1 MMTTLLN
8 IRELNISFQVDNVD
22 IPAVTDLNFSVDRG
36 ETVAIVGE
44 SGSGKSVTALSIMQ
58 LLAPNVHYNGG
69 TLTFQQKDGR
79 LVDILKCTS
88 SQLQHIRGNE
98 IGMIFQE
105 PMSSLNP
112 VLTCGSQ
119 VQEALRVHQPITLKE
134 AKSKTIELFAKMELP
149 DPEKIMNRY
158 PHQLSG
164 GQKQRVMIAMAM
176 CGSPSLL
183 IADEPTTAL
192 DVTVQQSI
200 LKLMKQLQQEYGM
213 GLLFITH
220 DLGIVQDIANKVI
233 VLYKGSL
240 VEQGNVNE
248 VFQQPQHPYTKALLA
263 CRPVLYSKG
272 QRLAQVRDFLTPD
285 QSKIDSLSVPVAPI
299 ATSNLETTEP
309 FAALQNV
316 TVRFPGTKHI
326 FEKAVDFLY
335 AVKNVSFEI
344 EKGETV
350 GLVGESGSGK
360 TTIGRCL
367 VGLTRPSAGSVF
379 FEGKNLFEMPEASL
393 KNFRKKVQIVF
404 QDPYA
409 SLNPRMKIGEMLME
423 PLLVHRFYNDRKRA
437 REAVVSLLEKV
448 HLNADSIFRY
458 PHEFSGGQ
466 RQRIVI
472 ARALAL
478 QPSLIVWDESVSALD
493 VSVQAQILN
502 LLNELKKEMG
512 FSSLFISHDLSV
524 VRYISDRILV
534 MKEGQIVESGTAED
548 VYHHPQNAYTQ
559 KLIDAIPGK
568 KGLPTLKF

>member
-220 DLGIVQDIANKVI
+220 DLGIVQEIANKVI

>member
-1 MMTTLLN
+1 LPSVIDTPTPTN
-8 IRELNISFQVDNVD
+8 IR
-22 IPAVTDLNFSVDRG
+22 
-36 ETVAIVGE
+36 
-44 SGSGKSVTALSIMQ
+44 
-58 LLAPNVHYNGG
+58 
-69 TLTFQQKDGR
+69 
-79 LVDILKCTS
+79 
-88 SQLQHIRGNE
+88 NE
-98 IGMIFQE
+98 
-105 PMSSLNP
+105 
-112 VLTCGSQ
+112 
-119 VQEALRVHQPITLKE
+119 
-134 AKSKTIELFAKMELP
+134 
-149 DPEKIMNRY
+149 
-158 PHQLSG
+158 
-164 GQKQRVMIAMAM
+164 
-176 CGSPSLL
+176 
-183 IADEPTTAL
+183 
-192 DVTVQQSI
+192 
-200 LKLMKQLQQEYGM
+200 
-213 GLLFITH
+213 
-220 DLGIVQDIANKVI
+220 
-233 VLYKGSL
+233 
-240 VEQGNVNE
+240 
-248 VFQQPQHPYTKALLA
+248 
-263 CRPVLYSKG
+263 
-272 QRLAQVRDFLTPD
+272 
-285 QSKIDSLSVPVAPI
+285 
-299 ATSNLETTEP
+299 TEP
-309 FAALQNV
+309 FAAVQNL
-316 TVRFPGTKHI
+316 TVRFPGAKHI
-326 FEKAVDFLY
+326 FEKSADYFY

-344 EKGETV
+344 KKGETV

-367 VGLTRPSAGSVF
+367 VGLTLPSAGSVF
-379 FEGKNLFEMPEASL
+379 FEGNNLLEMTKESL

-409 SLNPRMKIGEMLME
+409 SLNPRMKIGEILME
-423 PLLVHRFYNDRKRA
+423 PLLVHRIYNTRKRA

>member
-1 MMTTLLN
+1 MTTTLLN
-8 IRELNISFQVDNVD
+8 IRQLSISFNVGKDD

-36 ETVAIVGE
+36 ETVALVGE

-58 LLAPNVHYNGG
+58 LLAPNAHYSDG
-69 TLTFQQKDGR
+69 TLTFQKKDG
-79 LVDILKCTS
+79 LSVDLLKCTT
-88 SQLQHIRGNE
+88 SQLERIRGNE

-119 VQEALRVHQPITLKE
+119 VQEALRIHQSITVKE
-134 AKSKTIELFAKMELP
+134 ARSKTIELFAKMELP

-176 CGSPSLL
+176 CSSPSLL

-220 DLGIVQDIANKVI
+220 DLGIVQEIANKVI
-233 VLYKGSL
+233 VLYKGAL
-240 VEQGNVNE
+240 VEQGNVND
-248 VFQQPQHPYTKALLA
+248 VFQQPKHPYTKALLA
-263 CRPVLYSKG
+263 CRPVLNSKG
-272 QRLAQVRDFLTPD
+272 QRLALVRDFLNPDKPKIELPSVIDTPTPTN
-285 QSKIDSLSVPVAPI
+285 IR
-299 ATSNLETTEP
+299 NETEP
-309 FAALQNV
+309 FAAVQNL
-316 TVRFPGTKHI
+316 TVRFPGAKHI
-326 FEKAVDFLY
+326 FEKSADDFY

-344 EKGETV
+344 KKGETV

-367 VGLTRPSAGSVF
+367 VGLTLPSAGSVF
-379 FEGKNLFEMPEASL
+379 FEGNDLLEMTKESL

-409 SLNPRMKIGEMLME
+409 SLNPRMKIGEILME
-423 PLLVHRFYNDRKRA
+423 PLLVHRIYNTRKRA

>member
-1 MMTTLLN
+1 MTTTLLN
-8 IRELNISFQVDNVD
+8 IRKLNISFQVDNVD
-22 IPAVTDLNFSVDRG
+22 IPAVTDLTFSVDRG

-79 LVDILKCTS
+79 LVDLLKCTT
-88 SQLQHIRGNE
+88 SQLQRIRGNE

-134 AKSKTIELFAKMELP
+134 ARSKTIELFAKMELP

-240 VEQGNVNE
+240 IEQGNVTE

-299 ATSNLETTEP
+299 VTSNLETTEP

-335 AVKNVSFEI
+335 AAKNVSFEI

-393 KNFRKKVQIVF
+393 KNYRKKVQIVF

-423 PLLVHRFYNDRKRA
+423 PLLVHRFYNDQKRA

-472 ARALAL
+472 ARALTL

>member
-1 MMTTLLN
+1 MTTTLLN
-8 IRELNISFQVDNVD
+8 IRQLSISFNVGKDD

-36 ETVAIVGE
+36 ETVALVGE

-58 LLAPNVHYNGG
+58 LLAPNAHYSDG
-69 TLTFQQKDGR
+69 TLTFQKKDGR
-79 LVDILKCTS
+79 SVDLLKCTT
-88 SQLQHIRGNE
+88 SQLERIRGNE

-119 VQEALRVHQPITLKE
+119 VQEALRIHQPITIKE
-134 AKSKTIELFAKMELP
+134 ARSKTIELFAKMELP

-176 CGSPSLL
+176 CSSPSLL

-220 DLGIVQDIANKVI
+220 DLGIVQEIANKVI
-233 VLYKGSL
+233 VLYKGAL
-240 VEQGNVNE
+240 VEQGNVND
-248 VFQQPQHPYTKALLA
+248 VFQQPKHPYTKALLA

-272 QRLAQVRDFLTPD
+272 QRLALVRDFLNPD
-285 QSKIDSLSVPVAPI
+285 RSKIDSPSVIDTPTPTNI
-299 ATSNLETTEP
+299 RNETEP
-309 FAALQNV
+309 FAAVQNL

-326 FEKAVDFLY
+326 FEKSADDFY

-344 EKGETV
+344 KKGETV

-367 VGLTRPSAGSVF
+367 VGLTLPSAGSVF
-379 FEGKNLFEMPEASL
+379 FEGNNLLELPEESL

-409 SLNPRMKIGEMLME
+409 SLNPRMKIGEILME
-423 PLLVHRFYNDRKRA
+423 PLLVHRIYNTRKRA

-534 MKEGQIVESGTAED
+534 MKEGQIVESGTADD

>member
-134 AKSKTIELFAKMELP
+134 AKSKTIDLFAKMELP

>member
-1 MMTTLLN
+1 MTTTLLN
-8 IRELNISFQVDNVD
+8 IRQLSISFNVGKDD

-36 ETVAIVGE
+36 ETVALVGE

-58 LLAPNVHYNGG
+58 LLAPNAHYSDG
-69 TLTFQQKDGR
+69 TLTFQKKDG
-79 LVDILKCTS
+79 LSVDLLKCTT
-88 SQLQHIRGNE
+88 SQLERIRGNE

-119 VQEALRVHQPITLKE
+119 VQEALRIHQSITVKE
-134 AKSKTIELFAKMELP
+134 ARSKTIELFAKMELP

-176 CGSPSLL
+176 CSSPSLL

-220 DLGIVQDIANKVI
+220 DLGIVQEIANKVI
-233 VLYKGSL
+233 VLYKGAL
-240 VEQGNVNE
+240 VEQGNVND
-248 VFQQPQHPYTKALLA
+248 VFQQPKHPYTKALLA

-272 QRLAQVRDFLTPD
+272 QRLALVRDFLNPDKPKIELPSVIDTPTPTN
-285 QSKIDSLSVPVAPI
+285 IR
-299 ATSNLETTEP
+299 NETEP
-309 FAALQNV
+309 FAAVQNL
-316 TVRFPGTKHI
+316 TVRFPGAKHI
-326 FEKAVDFLY
+326 FEKSADYFY

-344 EKGETV
+344 KKGETV

-367 VGLTRPSAGSVF
+367 VGLTLPSAGSVF
-379 FEGKNLFEMPEASL
+379 FEGNDLLEMTKESL

-409 SLNPRMKIGEMLME
+409 SLNPRMKIGEILME
-423 PLLVHRFYNDRKRA
+423 PLLVHRIYNTRKRA

>member
-1 MMTTLLN
+1 MTTTLLN
-8 IRELNISFQVDNVD
+8 IRQLSISFNVGKDD

-36 ETVAIVGE
+36 ETVALVGE

-58 LLAPNVHYNGG
+58 LLAPNAHYSDG
-69 TLTFQQKDGR
+69 TLTFQKKDG
-79 LVDILKCTS
+79 LSVDLLKCTT
-88 SQLQHIRGNE
+88 SQLERIRGNE

-119 VQEALRVHQPITLKE
+119 VQEALRIHQSITVKE
-134 AKSKTIELFAKMELP
+134 ARSKTIELFAKMELP

-176 CGSPSLL
+176 CSSPSLL

-220 DLGIVQDIANKVI
+220 DLGIVQEIANKVI
-233 VLYKGSL
+233 VLYKGAL
-240 VEQGNVNE
+240 VEQGNVND
-248 VFQQPQHPYTKALLA
+248 VFQQPKHPYTKALLA

-272 QRLAQVRDFLTPD
+272 QRLALVRDFLNPDKPKIELPSVIDTPTPTN
-285 QSKIDSLSVPVAPI
+285 IR
-299 ATSNLETTEP
+299 NETEP
-309 FAALQNV
+309 FAAVQNL
-316 TVRFPGTKHI
+316 TVRFPGAKHI
-326 FEKAVDFLY
+326 FEKSADYFY

-344 EKGETV
+344 KKGETV

-367 VGLTRPSAGSVF
+367 VGLTLPSAGSVF
-379 FEGKNLFEMPEASL
+379 FEGNNLLEMTKESL

-409 SLNPRMKIGEMLME
+409 SLNPRMKIGEILME
-423 PLLVHRFYNDRKRA
+423 PLLVHRIYNTRKRA

>member
-79 LVDILKCTS
+79 LVDLLKCTS

-240 VEQGNVNE
+240 VEQGNVTE

-272 QRLAQVRDFLTPD
+272 QRLAQVRDFLNPD
-285 QSKIDSLSVPVAPI
+285 QPKIDSLSVPDAPI

-316 TVRFPGTKHI
+316 TVRFPGNKHI

>member
-1 MMTTLLN
+1 MTTTLLN
-8 IRELNISFQVDNVD
+8 IRQLSISFNVGKDD

-36 ETVAIVGE
+36 ETVALVGE

-58 LLAPNVHYNGG
+58 LLAPNAHYSDG
-69 TLTFQQKDGR
+69 TLTFQKKDG
-79 LVDILKCTS
+79 LSVDLLKCTT
-88 SQLQHIRGNE
+88 SQLERIRGNE

-119 VQEALRVHQPITLKE
+119 VQEALRIHQSITVKE
-134 AKSKTIELFAKMELP
+134 ARSKTIELFAKMELP

-176 CGSPSLL
+176 CSSPSLL

-220 DLGIVQDIANKVI
+220 DLGIVQEIANKVI
-233 VLYKGSL
+233 VLYKGAL
-240 VEQGNVNE
+240 VEQGNVND
-248 VFQQPQHPYTKALLA
+248 VFQQPKHPYTKALLA

-272 QRLAQVRDFLTPD
+272 QRLALVRDFLNPDKPKIELPSVIDTPTPTN
-285 QSKIDSLSVPVAPI
+285 IR
-299 ATSNLETTEP
+299 NETEP
-309 FAALQNV
+309 FAAVQNL
-316 TVRFPGTKHI
+316 TVRFPGAKHI
-326 FEKAVDFLY
+326 FEKSADYFY

-344 EKGETV
+344 KKGETV

-367 VGLTRPSAGSVF
+367 VGLTLPSAGSVF
-379 FEGKNLFEMPEASL
+379 FEGNNLLEMTKESL

-409 SLNPRMKIGEMLME
+409 SLNPRMKIGEILME
-423 PLLVHRFYNDRKRA
+423 PLLVHRIYNNRKRA

>member
-1 MMTTLLN
+1 MTTTLLN
-8 IRELNISFQVDNVD
+8 IRQLSISFNVGKDD

-36 ETVAIVGE
+36 ETVALVGE

-58 LLAPNVHYNGG
+58 LLAPNAHYNDG
-69 TLTFQQKDGR
+69 TLTFQKKDG
-79 LVDILKCTS
+79 LSVDLLKCTT
-88 SQLQHIRGNE
+88 SQLERIRGNE

-119 VQEALRVHQPITLKE
+119 VQEALRIHQSITVKE
-134 AKSKTIELFAKMELP
+134 ARSKTIELFAKMELP

-176 CGSPSLL
+176 CSSPSLL

-220 DLGIVQDIANKVI
+220 DLGIVQEIANKVI
-233 VLYKGSL
+233 VLYKGAL
-240 VEQGNVNE
+240 VEQGNVND
-248 VFQQPQHPYTKALLA
+248 VFQQPKHPYTKALLA

-272 QRLAQVRDFLTPD
+272 QRLALVRDFLNPDKPKIELPSVIDTPTPTN
-285 QSKIDSLSVPVAPI
+285 IR
-299 ATSNLETTEP
+299 NETEP
-309 FAALQNV
+309 FAAVQNL
-316 TVRFPGTKHI
+316 TVRFPGAKHI
-326 FEKAVDFLY
+326 FEKSADYFY

-344 EKGETV
+344 KKGETV

-367 VGLTRPSAGSVF
+367 VGLTLPSAGSVF
-379 FEGKNLFEMPEASL
+379 FEGNDLLEMTKESL

-409 SLNPRMKIGEMLME
+409 SLNPRMKIGEILME
-423 PLLVHRFYNDRKRA
+423 PLLVHRIYNTRKRA

>member
-1 MMTTLLN
+1 MTTTLLN
-8 IRELNISFQVDNVD
+8 IRQLSISFNVGKDD

-36 ETVAIVGE
+36 ETVALVGE

-58 LLAPNVHYNGG
+58 LLAPNAHYNDG
-69 TLTFQQKDGR
+69 TLTFQKKDG
-79 LVDILKCTS
+79 LSVDLLKCTT
-88 SQLQHIRGNE
+88 SQLERIRGNE

-119 VQEALRVHQPITLKE
+119 VQEALRIHQSITVKE
-134 AKSKTIELFAKMELP
+134 ARSKTIELFAKMELP

-176 CGSPSLL
+176 CSSPSLL

-220 DLGIVQDIANKVI
+220 DLGIVQEIANKVI
-233 VLYKGSL
+233 VLYKGAL
-240 VEQGNVNE
+240 VEQGNVND
-248 VFQQPQHPYTKALLA
+248 VFQQPKHPYTKALLA

-272 QRLAQVRDFLTPD
+272 QRLALVRDFLNPDKPKIELPSVIDTPTPTN
-285 QSKIDSLSVPVAPI
+285 IR
-299 ATSNLETTEP
+299 NETEP
-309 FAALQNV
+309 FAAVQNL
-316 TVRFPGTKHI
+316 TVRFPGAKHI
-326 FEKAVDFLY
+326 FEKSADYFY

-344 EKGETV
+344 KKGETV

-367 VGLTRPSAGSVF
+367 VGLTLPSAGSVF
-379 FEGKNLFEMPEASL
+379 FEGNNLLEMTKESL

-409 SLNPRMKIGEMLME
+409 SLNPRMKIGEILME
-423 PLLVHRFYNDRKRA
+423 PLLVHRIYNTRKRA

>member
-134 AKSKTIELFAKMELP
+134 AKSKTIDLFAKMELP

-220 DLGIVQDIANKVI
+220 DLGIVQEIANKVI

>member
-1 MMTTLLN
+1 MTTTLLN
-8 IRELNISFQVDNVD
+8 IRQLSISFNVGKDD

-36 ETVAIVGE
+36 ETVALVGE

-58 LLAPNVHYNGG
+58 LLAPNAHYNDG
-69 TLTFQQKDGR
+69 TLTFQKKDG
-79 LVDILKCTS
+79 LSVDLLKCTT
-88 SQLQHIRGNE
+88 SQLERIRGNE

-119 VQEALRVHQPITLKE
+119 VQEALRIHQSITVKE
-134 AKSKTIELFAKMELP
+134 ARSKTIELFAKMELP

-176 CGSPSLL
+176 CSSPSLL

-220 DLGIVQDIANKVI
+220 DLGIVQEIANKVI
-233 VLYKGSL
+233 VLYKGAL
-240 VEQGNVNE
+240 VEQGNVND
-248 VFQQPQHPYTKALLA
+248 VFQQPKHPYTKALLA

-272 QRLAQVRDFLTPD
+272 QRLALVRDFLNPDKPKIELPSVIDTPTPTN
-285 QSKIDSLSVPVAPI
+285 IR
-299 ATSNLETTEP
+299 NETEP
-309 FAALQNV
+309 FAAVQNL
-316 TVRFPGTKHI
+316 TVRFPGAKHI
-326 FEKAVDFLY
+326 FEKSADYFY

-344 EKGETV
+344 KKGETV

-367 VGLTRPSAGSVF
+367 VGLTLPSAGSVF
-379 FEGKNLFEMPEASL
+379 FEGNNLLEMTKESL

-409 SLNPRMKIGEMLME
+409 SLNPRMKIGEILME
-423 PLLVHRFYNDRKRA
+423 PLLVHRIYNTRKRA

-472 ARALAL
+472 ARALSL

>member
-1 MMTTLLN
+1 MTTTLLN
-8 IRELNISFQVDNVD
+8 IRQLSISFNVGKDD

-36 ETVAIVGE
+36 ETVALVGE

-58 LLAPNVHYNGG
+58 LLAPNAHYKDG
-69 TLTFQQKDGR
+69 TLTFQKKDGR
-79 LVDILKCTS
+79 SVDLLKCTT
-88 SQLQHIRGNE
+88 SQLESIRGNE

-119 VQEALRVHQPITLKE
+119 VQEALRIHQPITIKE
-134 AKSKTIELFAKMELP
+134 ARSKTIELFAKMELP

-176 CGSPSLL
+176 CSSPSLL

-220 DLGIVQDIANKVI
+220 DLGIVQEIANKVI
-233 VLYKGSL
+233 VLYKGAL
-240 VEQGNVNE
+240 VEQGNVND
-248 VFQQPQHPYTKALLA
+248 VFQQPKHPYTKALLA

-272 QRLAQVRDFLTPD
+272 QRLALVRDFLNPD
-285 QSKIDSLSVPVAPI
+285 RSKIDSPSVIDTPTPTNI
-299 ATSNLETTEP
+299 RNETEP
-309 FAALQNV
+309 FAAVQNL

-326 FEKAVDFLY
+326 FEKSADDFY

-344 EKGETV
+344 KKGETV

-367 VGLTRPSAGSVF
+367 VGLTLPSAGSVF
-379 FEGKNLFEMPEASL
+379 FEGNNLLELPEESL

-409 SLNPRMKIGEMLME
+409 SLNPRMKIGEILME
-423 PLLVHRFYNDRKRA
+423 PLLVHRIYNTRKRA

-534 MKEGQIVESGTAED
+534 MKEGQIVESGTADD